1 VQGFLSETMKFLLN
15 IVNNMNILNRA
26 MVATLPL
33 VPKPIVKRFAIR
45 YIAGDK
51 LSDAVELTQRLN
63 SRSIMT
69 TIDVLGESIQ
79 SKQDAI
85 DAKIQCLEVL
95 DAIDKNKLN
104 ANHSLK
110 PTSLGLGIDYEFCL
124 QNLTE
129 IIKKAYELGQFVRID
144 MEDSPYTT
152 KTIDLYNNI
161 YRNYANCGVVIQSYM
176 RRSMDDVRELVK
188 NGTNFRLCKG
198 IYIEPKEIAYKGKRE
213 IRDNYLKLLRKMFEN
228 NCYVGIATHDSYLIE
243 GALKMINEFKKKK
256 NEYEFQMLFGVRER
270 LRDKISAEGH
280 RIRIYVP
287 FGTHWYNYSIRRFK
301 ENPYMAIYAIKALLM
316 RGR

>member
-1 VQGFLSETMKFLLN
+1 
-15 IVNNMNILNRA
+15 

-33 VPKPIVKRFAIR
+33 VPKPVVRKFAGR

-51 LSDAVELTQRLN
+51 LSDAVELTKSLN
-63 SRSIMT
+63 DKGIMS

-79 SKQDAI
+79 SKQDAT
-85 DAKIQCLEVL
+85 DAKNECLNVL
-95 DAIDKNKLN
+95 DAIDKHKLN

-152 KTIDLYNNI
+152 KTIDLYKEL
-161 YRNYANCGVVIQSYM
+161 YKNYQNCGVVIQSYM
-176 RRSMDDVRELVK
+176 RRSMDDVTELVK
-188 NGTNFRLCKG
+188 TGTNFRLCKG
-198 IYIEPKEIAYKGKRE
+198 IYIEPKAIAYKGKQE
-213 IRDNYLKLLRKMFEN
+213 IRDNFMKLLKVMFEN
-228 NCYVGIATHDSYLIE
+228 NCYVGIATHDSFLIE
-243 GALKMINEFKKKK
+243 GALKMIDEFGKKKS
-256 NEYEFQMLFGVRER
+256 EYEFQMLLGVRER
-270 LRDKISAEGH
+270 LRDKIAADGH
-280 RIRIYVP
+280 RMRIYVP

-301 ENPYMAIYAIKALLM
+301 ENPYMAVYAIKALVTG
-316 RGR
+316 GR